1 MRPGE
6 QHSHRS
12 AADTAQPPNV
22 HVQSDPFDSATI
34 DGLRIKNATQFGA
47 VPDVGDEAYLRANKP
62 ARSFEFAEL

>member
-1 MRPGE
+1 
-6 QHSHRS
+6 
-12 AADTAQPPNV
+12 V